1 MNETSAHEPGAGP
14 LGAGLDLL
22 EQWDPTWAAGVTK
35 MASDP
40 WRGGVLSRKLV
51 ELISLAIN
59 VACTNLN
66 AEGTR
71 RHVRGALDAG
81 ASRDEILFIFKCA
94 TAMAVHSCSLGA
106 PILLEEAKA
115 AGAQA
120 KPAAPAATPAVDAM
134 KAIGQWNAAWDPFLA
149 LDPAWTDAFMGV
161 GAGIYGSGVMPTKG
175 IELVSIAF
183 DASFTHMYAPGTRR
197 HIHNALKAGASIEEI
212 FEVLKICASQG
223 VQACNLGVPILDEEL
238 AARRS
243 SEKRD

>member
-14 LGAGLDLL
+14 LGPGLDLL
-22 EQWDPTWAAGVTK
+22 EQWDPTWAAAVTK

-94 TAMAVHSCSLGA
+94 TAMAIHSCSLGS

-120 KPAAPAATPAVDAM
+120 KPAAPAATPAVDEDE
-134 KAIGQWNAAWDPFLA
+134 GDRS
-149 LDPAWTDAFMGV
+149 V
-161 GAGIYGSGVMPTKG
+161 
-175 IELVSIAF
+175 E
-183 DASFTHMYAPGTRR
+183 RR
-197 HIHNALKAGASIEEI
+197 
-212 FEVLKICASQG
+212 
-223 VQACNLGVPILDEEL
+223 LGPVP
-238 AARRS
+238 RP
-243 SEKRD
+243 